1 MYQRNLRQPVCRLP
15 VDMLV
20 NCLSFLTAKDQLSII
35 RVCRHLRVHA
45 IEAPTLWTRV
55 DQIRH
60 PTALSFVLERTKGSA
75 VDVIDLGVRGQED
88 EILQVVSS
96 HMHHVRLLN
105 LNFYCDYV
113 IGAHAAFTTPAP
125 LLERLSFRKSNSANA
140 TVTMAVR
147 LNASNYPRLSCFQL
161 TSIGFNGHLLSDMSA
176 AKSMRTFSIDG
187 VNAHDTWPSSISRR
201 LPRVTTFNLE
211 LASWDG
217 IPVRGMLTTNMRRM
231 NIRWTKSG
239 FFDPIQ
245 AVPSPETW
253 NSLQSLHIT
262 HVGESSGDPLPANLN
277 GMSIPIPAQSEPY
290 RRLWIRTSGQRLH
303 VRVVPQDERER
314 VFCGLHPATVLG
326 IAGRIPGLE
335 LSTLTV
341 GTAAVALNV
350 LSNSTFPALRRIR
363 LVSDTLDTAW
373 INIFGRDM
381 CNVPTLE
388 QLEFSID
395 VDVMAVWT
403 TKAILRVLASCMA
416 AGHDLQKVV
425 FLGFAPES
433 RCVSRAEGFAE
444 EVVVDRRWY
453 EPKSERVWFTEP
465 AFEW

>member
-1 MYQRNLRQPVCRLP
+1 
-15 VDMLV
+15 MLV
-20 NCLSFLTAKDQLSII
+20 KCLSFLTVKDQLSVI
-35 RVCRHLRVHA
+35 RVCQHIRTHA

-60 PTALSFVLERTKGSA
+60 PAALSFVLERTKGSA
-75 VDVIDLGVRGQED
+75 VDVINLSVRGQND
-88 EILQVVSS
+88 EILHVIAS
-96 HMHHVRLLN
+96 HMGHMRLLD
-105 LNFYCDYV
+105 LQYDCDYV
-113 IGAHAAFTTPAP
+113 IGPDAAFTTPAP
-125 LLERLSFRKSNSANA
+125 LLERLSFRKTKSTNA
-140 TVTMAVR
+140 TVNIADQ
-147 LNASNYPRLSCFQL
+147 LNASNYPRLSCIQL
-161 TSIGFNGHLLSDMSA
+161 SSIGIDGNVLNNFSA
-176 AKSMRTFSIDG
+176 VQSLHTVCIDG
-187 VNAHDTWPSSISRR
+187 VKVHGLWPSTISSH
-201 LPRVTTFNLE
+201 LSRVTTFNLE

-217 IPVRGMLTTNMRRM
+217 IPVRGVLTTNMRRM

-245 AVPSPETW
+245 AVPGPETW

-262 HVGESSGDPLPANLN
+262 HVGESSGDPSPANLN
-277 GMSIPIPAQSEPY
+277 GVSIPIPAQPEPY
-290 RRLWIRTSGQRLH
+290 RRLWIRTSGQRVH
-303 VRVVPQDERER
+303 VRVVHQDERER

-388 QLEFSID
+388 RLEFSID
-395 VDVMAVWT
+395 IDFMDIWT

-416 AGHDLQKVV
+416 AGHDLRKVV

-433 RCVSRAEGFAE
+433 RCVARAEGFAE
-444 EVVVDRRWY
+444 EVVVDRRWH
-453 EPKSERVWFTEP
+453 EPNSERVWFTEP